1 MKKFYSLGDL
11 KTQICTTRE
20 QSERLIE
27 LGLKRETADMCWT
40 GEVLQKKGDI
50 VFAFTPDEWED
61 DIQPRW
67 SLHRLI
73 SLCDDTISINHN
85 SCVITYNIERD
96 FYGLPTIYDNMVD
109 CIMWLVSEGRINK
122 EYLNK

>member
-1 MKKFYSLGDL
+1 MKKFE
-11 KTQICTTRE
+11 TQICTTRE

-27 LGLKRETADMCWT
+27 LGLKRETADMSWA
-40 GEVLQKKGDI
+40 GEVSQFYGDM
-50 VFAFTPDEWED
+50 VFAFAPDEWED
-61 DIQPRW
+61 DVQPRW

-85 SCVITYNIERD
+85 SCVITYCIERD
-96 FYGLPTIYDNMVD
+96 FYGLPTIYDNMID

-122 EYLNK
+122 EYLNG